1 MIRILDRL
9 ARQGVP
15 VRASDAPRPEHHLE
29 RARIRAEQLADDA
42 GRGEML
48 DDAREAV
55 IDAYTARLG
64 NMNLWTSGVATGVP
78 YSPRDRADSQAALLD
93 LVTAAVTEDL
103 LEASDVRLLGDD
115 GQLILDL
122 PTLAMR
128 ASSGDRVGMLPRV
141 LRVIGAVALAGLVF
155 LIAAGVTED
164 LVVALFGASVVV
176 LLLWLSVFG
185 PGWWERRGQTR

>member
-1 MIRILDRL
+1 
-9 ARQGVP
+9 
-15 VRASDAPRPEHHLE
+15 
-29 RARIRAEQLADDA
+29 
-42 GRGEML
+42 
-48 DDAREAV
+48 
-55 IDAYTARLG
+55 
-64 NMNLWTSGVATGVP
+64 
-78 YSPRDRADSQAALLD
+78 
-93 LVTAAVTEDL
+93 VTAAVTEDL

-164 LVVALFGASVVV
+164 LVVALLGASVVV
-176 LLLWLSVFG
+176 ILLWLSVFG